1 MQTCSKCHTQM
12 LDSATKCIN
21 CDSELNDWSTTSV
34 ALKRLQANP
43 RVNYVRVSVA
53 HDCCPACRDI
63 EGAYA
68 KDAVPKLPVEGC
80 SHSLGCRCFYQPVL
94 EEIYP

>member
-12 LDSATKCIN
+12 LDSVAKCKN
-21 CDSELNDWSTTSV
+21 CDAELNDWSTTSV
-34 ALKRLQANP
+34 ALKRIQANP

-80 SHSLGCRCFYQPVL
+80 SHNLGCRCFYQPVL

>member
-21 CDSELNDWSTTSV
+21 CDAELNDWSTTSV

-43 RVNYVRVSVA
+43 RVSYVRVSVA

-68 KDAVPKLPVEGC
+68 KDAVPNLPIEGC

>member
-1 MQTCSKCHTQM
+1 VQTCSKCHTQM
-12 LDSATKCIN
+12 LDTASKCIN
-21 CDSELNDWSTTSV
+21 CDAELNDWSTTSV
-34 ALKRLQANP
+34 TLKRMQENP

-68 KDAVPKLPVEGC
+68 KDAVPKLPTEGC
-80 SHSLGCRCFYQPVL
+80 SHRLGCRCFYQPVL